1 MFVVERSMSKRDK
14 MEIVSLFSINYRLA
28 YFKLMVFLSNVL
40 HHINIMINTGALHI
54 LSLYLKGHCQKVTN
68 QKKKIIS

>member
-54 LSLYLKGHCQKVTN
+54 
-68 QKKKIIS
+68 